1 MSEQMV
7 RLEKEIKER
16 VEKATNKKISRQQLV
31 YFSKKGQKLF
41 VEPVLYDLVMYVIH
55 SQEYYPDIVKETN
68 EKNVKTRY
76 EVLIFDSHAIVYAWE
91 SKKQDLDII
100 PVWDKIVLYI
110 F

>member
-16 VEKATNKKISRQQLV
+16 VEKATNKKISRQKLV

-41 VEPVLYDLVMYVIH
+41 VEPVLYDLVMYVLH
-55 SQEYYPDIVKETN
+55 SSDYYPDFFREIN
-68 EKNVKTRY
+68 EKNFTTRY
-76 EVLIFDSHAIVYAWE
+76 EVFIFYSHAIIYAWKVE
-91 SKKQDLDII
+91 TKDLDKI